1 MEYKFEVTYK
11 NVKYLRMKVKGD
23 IVKISCPFF
32 TSKKTLQKFINDNK
46 DFIDK
51 GLEREKLKQQQNVIK
66 INDFI
71 TIFDKQYQI
80 LSISSKPKVTEHFI
94 FVNENNDISKQIKSL
109 FKDKLYEIMYEKT
122 KYCFDKMEL
131 TCPFPKIIIKDV
143 KSKWGSY
150 HKKKHLIE
158 YASQLIFK
166 NSIVYDYLVVHE
178 LAHIVYFDHSKQ
190 FYELVSKYYKDY
202 KKVRKILKEN

>member
-1 MEYKFEVTYK
+1 
-11 NVKYLRMKVKGD
+11 
-23 IVKISCPFF
+23 
-32 TSKKTLQKFINDNK
+32 
-46 DFIDK
+46 
-51 GLEREKLKQQQNVIK
+51 
-66 INDFI
+66 
-71 TIFDKQYQI
+71 
-80 LSISSKPKVTEHFI
+80 
-94 FVNENNDISKQIKSL
+94 
-109 FKDKLYEIMYEKT
+109 
-122 KYCFDKMEL
+122 MEL
-131 TCPFPKIIIKDV
+131 TCPFPKILIKDV

-166 NSIVYDYLVVHE
+166 DSIVYDYLVVHE